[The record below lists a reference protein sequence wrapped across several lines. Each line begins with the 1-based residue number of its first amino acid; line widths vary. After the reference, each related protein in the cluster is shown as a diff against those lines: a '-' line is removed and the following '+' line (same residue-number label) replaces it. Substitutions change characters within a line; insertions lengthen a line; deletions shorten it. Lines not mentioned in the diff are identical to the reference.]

1 MTRSVYGLWF
11 MVLWVMV
18 LRFMDYGL
26 WIGFMVLWSVD
37 CGLWIVCVV
46 CGLYDIM
53 TLVIKVEY
61 LDGFGRGWR
70 RGGGLKR

>member
-1 MTRSVYGLWF
+1 MGYGLMGYGLTVYGLW
-11 MVLWVMV
+11 
-18 LRFMDYGL
+18 FMDYGL